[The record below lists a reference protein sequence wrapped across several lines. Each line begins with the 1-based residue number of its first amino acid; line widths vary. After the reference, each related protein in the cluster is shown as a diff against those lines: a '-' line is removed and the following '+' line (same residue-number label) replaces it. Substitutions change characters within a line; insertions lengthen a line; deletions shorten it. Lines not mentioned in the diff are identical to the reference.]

1 MDFKKLEVFCKVYE
15 LKSFSKA
22 ALQSYLTQPTV
33 SGYIAFLEE
42 VFGTKLFDRL
52 GKQISPTKAGE
63 TLYTYAKKILATKE
77 EAEKDI
83 NLLLGRKKGKLKLGG
98 STIPGQYILPSFL
111 GRFKSTYPGCK
122 ISLSIGDTKQIVHMT
137 LNGEIEIGAVGAKF
151 NIPKL
156 NFQSFAKDE
165 LILAVSSDNPLSEIP
180 HMDLNALKK
189 VPFILREPGSG
200 TRMTM
205 ERILGEKGIDV
216 SEMNIVAELG
226 STEAVR
232 QAVMAGIG
240 VSILSKRAVEIEIN
254 TGLIKEIKL
263 DDIEI
268 KRDFYLVYHN
278 QKTLSPLA
286 IAFLE
291 FLEESEERI

>member
-1 MDFKKLEVFCKVYE
+1 MDLRKLEVFCKVYE
-15 LKSFSKA
+15 LRSFSKA

-33 SGYIAFLEE
+33 SGYIAFLEDK
-42 VFGTKLFDRL
+42 FGAKLFDRL
-52 GKQISPTKAGE
+52 GKEISPTKAGE
-63 TLYTYAKKILATKE
+63 TLYVYAKRMLATKE

-111 GRFKSTYPGCK
+111 GRFKALYPNCK
-122 ISLSIGDTKQIVHMT
+122 ILLNIGDTKQIVQMV
-137 LNGEIEIGAVGAKF
+137 LNDELEIGMVGARL

-156 NFQSFAKDE
+156 NFEPVIEDE
-165 LILAVSSDNPLSEIP
+165 LILIAHSKHPLTKEVFV
-180 HMDLNALKK
+180 DFDTLKK
-189 VPFILREPGSG
+189 APFILRESGSG

-205 ERILGEKGIDV
+205 EHILKEKGIEI

-232 QAVMAGIG
+232 QAVIAGIG
-240 VSILSKRAVEIEIN
+240 TSILSKRAVEIEIKA
-254 TGLIKEIKL
+254 GSIKEIKL
-263 DDIEI
+263 DDMEL
-268 KRDFYLVYHN
+268 KRIFYLIYHT

-286 IAFLE
+286 TAFLE
-291 FLEESEERI
+291 FLKEDEEGI